1 MLTRL
6 LPFIFVF
13 LWSSAFVS
21 AKIGLE
27 YATPFAFLGVRFF
40 ITFLLFGLI
49 MVVLYLWSS
58 RQASSQASLQVSQN
72 KKSGTPA
79 ATKDPILATAIVGLL
94 LHGGYLGASFY
105 AMASGL
111 GSAMAALIVS
121 TQPLLTTT
129 LAIFLFTEMPTR
141 LQWAGIGFG
150 FIGVVLALWPS
161 LSIDP
166 PVTGIVASLVAL
178 ISITIG
184 TLLHKRLGGKISLM
198 KSNMI
203 QALSASLF
211 FGILVLTVE
220 VPAIDWAAPFIYSLS
235 WQILAV
241 STGAYVILMIM
252 IKRKTVAATT
262 SYLFLVPPTT
272 AIIAYFG
279 INEPLG
285 PITLTGFAFAAFG
298 VYLVTRFQKP

>member
-1 MLTRL
+1 MMLYRL

-13 LWSSAFVS
+13 LWSSAFVT

-27 YATPFAFLGVRFF
+27 YATPFAFLGVRFL
-40 ITFLLFGLI
+40 ITFILFGVITGAI
-49 MVVLYLWSS
+49 MMYV
-58 RQASSQASLQVSQN
+58 A
-72 KKSGTPA
+72 KPA
-79 ATKDPILATAIVGLL
+79 TRNTGATGAEPVLATALVGLL
-94 LHGGYLGASFY
+94 LHGGYLGASFF

-129 LAIFLFTEMPTR
+129 LAIFLFREMPSR

-150 FIGVVLALWPS
+150 FCGVILALWPT
-161 LSIDP
+161 LSINP
-166 PVTGIVASLVAL
+166 PITGIMASVVAL

-184 TLLHKRLGGKISLM
+184 TLLHKRIGGQISLM

-203 QALSASLF
+203 QAFAASLF
-211 FGILVLTVE
+211 FGALVLTVE
-220 VPAIDWAAPFIYSLS
+220 TPAIDWTSRFVFALS

-241 STGAYVILMIM
+241 SAGAYVILMIM

-262 SYLFLVPPTT
+262 SYLFLVPPST
-272 AIIAYFG
+272 AIIAYLAL
-279 INEPLG
+279 NEPLSA
-285 PITLTGFAFAAFG
+285 ITISGFGFAAFG
-298 VYLVTRFQKP
+298 VYLVTRFQKN

>member
-1 MLTRL
+1 MLTHL
-6 LPFIFVF
+6 LPFIFVL

-58 RQASSQASLQVSQN
+58 KQVTLSQIGVSQAAPSQAR
-72 KKSGTPA
+72 SDA
-79 ATKDPILATAIVGLL
+79 AKDPILATAIVGLL

-129 LAIFLFTEMPTR
+129 LAIFLFAEMPTR
-141 LQWAGIGFG
+141 LQWTGIGFG

-166 PVTGIVASLVAL
+166 PVTGIIASLVAL

-252 IKRKTVAATT
+252 IKRKTVATTT

-285 PITLTGFAFAAFG
+285 PIPLTGFCFAAFG
-298 VYLVTRFQKP
+298 VYLVTRFQKT

>member
-1 MLTRL
+1 MVNRL

-13 LWSSAFVS
+13 LWSSAFVT

-27 YATPFAFLGVRFF
+27 YASPFAFLGVRFL
-40 ITFLLFGLI
+40 ITFGLFALI
-49 MVVLYLWSS
+49 TSIIYLIFSS
-58 RQASSQASLQVSQN
+58 SA
-72 KKSGTPA
+72 KSA
-79 ATKDPILATAIVGLL
+79 ENEPILITIIIGLL
-94 LHGGYLGASFY
+94 LHGGYLGASFF

-129 LAIFLFTEMPTR
+129 LAIFLFREMPSR
-141 LQWAGIGFG
+141 LQWTGIGFG
-150 FIGVVLALWPS
+150 FCGVVLALWPS
-161 LSIDP
+161 LSLNP
-166 PVTGIVASLVAL
+166 PVTGIIASVVAL

-184 TLLHKRLGGKISLM
+184 TLLHKRIGGQISLM

-211 FGILVLTVE
+211 FGILAYTVE
-220 VPAIDWAAPFIYSLS
+220 IPRINWTNPFIFAMA

-252 IKRKTVAATT
+252 IKRKTIAATT
-262 SYLFLVPPTT
+262 SYLFLVPPST
-272 AIIAYFG
+272 AIIAYLAIKEPLDGITICGFG
-279 INEPLG
+279 I
-285 PITLTGFAFAAFG
+285 AAFG
-298 VYLVTRFQKP
+298 VYLVTRHQRS

>member
-1 MLTRL
+1 
-6 LPFIFVF
+6 
-13 LWSSAFVS
+13 
-21 AKIGLE
+21 
-27 YATPFAFLGVRFF
+27 
-40 ITFLLFGLI
+40 
-49 MVVLYLWSS
+49 
-58 RQASSQASLQVSQN
+58 
-72 KKSGTPA
+72 
-79 ATKDPILATAIVGLL
+79 
-94 LHGGYLGASFY
+94 
-105 AMASGL
+105 
-111 GSAMAALIVS
+111 MAALIVS

-129 LAIFLFTEMPTR
+129 LAIFLFAEMPTR
-141 LQWAGIGFG
+141 LQWTGIGFG

-285 PITLTGFAFAAFG
+285 PIPLTGFCFAAFG
-298 VYLVTRFQKP
+298 VYLVTRFQKT